1 MLMPSPVAIAS
12 RSRKLI
18 AALGR
23 KVAGMAAELGLLLEP
38 GKYSIVLPTKAVKTP
53 VSKWSWPAGSTSPD
67 ALRNHVRAV
76 LRALGGVVQQGAD
89 LEAQRSAGHPV
100 ISLRQ
105 SQAGK
110 LTVPTIRRR
119 PRSGAK

>member
-1 MLMPSPVAIAS
+1 MPTPSPVAIAS

-89 LEAQRSAGHPV
+89 LEAQRSAGHPSN
-100 ISLRQ
+100 IAAPIAGRQ
-105 SQAGK
+105 AHRTHNPKKAQIWS
-110 LTVPTIRRR
+110 
-119 PRSGAK
+119 